1 MDYHSTTPVDRRVV
15 DAMKPFFTE
24 HFGNAASVQHR
35 FGWIAKEA
43 VDIARTKISSAI
55 AAQPREIIFTSGATE
70 SNNLAIKGFAR
81 RNRSKGNHII
91 TVQTEHACV
100 LESCTSLEREG
111 FSVTYLP
118 VDSSGVVTVNDVRKS
133 MRPETILVS
142 VMMANN
148 EIGTIQPIAEIGALC
163 EERGIVMHTDATQAV
178 GKIPVDVNAMH
189 IHLLSFS
196 SHKLYGPKGVGALYI
211 RTRNPRV
218 VLEPQMDGAGH
229 EHGIRSGTLNTAGIV
244 GFGTAVQI
252 AAEEMQAESLRIGGL
267 RDALQQKLMAVGDV
281 TVNGHPGSRLVN
293 NLSVTVQGVTADR
306 MMTEMADIAVSAGS
320 ACLSEETGNISYSHV
335 LKAIGLDEQ
344 AARSTVR
351 ISLGRFTT
359 EEEIDYVAKKF
370 SETIHS
376 LRTLIP
382 AGTV

>member
-1 MDYHSTTPVDRRVV
+1 
-15 DAMKPFFTE
+15 
-24 HFGNAASVQHR
+24 
-35 FGWIAKEA
+35 
-43 VDIARTKISSAI
+43 
-55 AAQPREIIFTSGATE
+55 
-70 SNNLAIKGFAR
+70 
-81 RNRSKGNHII
+81 
-91 TVQTEHACV
+91 
-100 LESCTSLEREG
+100 
-111 FSVTYLP
+111 
-118 VDSSGVVTVNDVRKS
+118 
-133 MRPETILVS
+133 
-142 VMMANN
+142 
-148 EIGTIQPIAEIGALC
+148 
-163 EERGIVMHTDATQAV
+163 
-178 GKIPVDVNAMH
+178 
-189 IHLLSFS
+189 
-196 SHKLYGPKGVGALYI
+196 
-211 RTRNPRV
+211 
-218 VLEPQMDGAGH
+218 
-229 EHGIRSGTLNTAGIV
+229 
-244 GFGTAVQI
+244 
-252 AAEEMQAESLRIGGL
+252 MQAESLRIGGL

>member
-1 MDYHSTTPVDRRVV
+1 
-15 DAMKPFFTE
+15 
-24 HFGNAASVQHR
+24 
-35 FGWIAKEA
+35 
-43 VDIARTKISSAI
+43 
-55 AAQPREIIFTSGATE
+55 
-70 SNNLAIKGFAR
+70 
-81 RNRSKGNHII
+81 
-91 TVQTEHACV
+91 
-100 LESCTSLEREG
+100 LEREG

-118 VDSSGVVTVNDVRKS
+118 VDSFGRVNLDDVRES

-148 EIGTIQPIAEIGALC
+148 EIGTIQPVAEIGAIC

-178 GKIPVDVNAMH
+178 GKMPIDVQAMH
-189 IHLLSFS
+189 IHMVSFS

-211 RTRNPRV
+211 RSRDPRV

-252 AAEEMQAESLRIGGL
+252 AAEEMQTESPRLGSL
-267 RDALQQKLMAVGDV
+267 RDALQQKLVAVGDV
-281 TVNGHPGSRLVN
+281 AVNGHPGRRLVN
-293 NLSVTVQGVTADR
+293 NLSITVQGVTADR
-306 MMTEMADIAVSAGS
+306 LMTEMSDVAVSAGS
-320 ACLSEETGNISYSHV
+320 ACLSEETGSTSYSHV

-351 ISLGRFTT
+351 LSLGRYTT
-359 EEEIDYVAKKF
+359 EEEIEYVAQKF
-370 SETIHS
+370 SETIHA

-382 AGTV
+382 AGSL